1 MALFNPAKYYILSK
15 TSLAAFQH
23 YAANQ
28 PEHAF
33 SHFHLTFQASVR
45 HLHSWPGTGLQG
57 GDMTFMMV
65 RMTMILI
72 KEIKVTMLKDI
83 NVIMF
88 KLDELDSS
96 LEHDDVYNR
105 RSSS

>member
-45 HLHSWPGTGLQG
+45 HLHSWPGTGLQRG
-57 GDMTFMMV
+57 NINITFMMV

-88 KLDELDSS
+88 KLDEL
-96 LEHDDVYNR
+96 EHDDVYNGR
-105 RSSS
+105 LSS